1 MTREWL
7 IAMAIW
13 GAAFVLAVAG
23 SGPVVRELL
32 RRAGKELPPDEV
44 NPGRVIGKLEDVL
57 VVSLV
62 AVGAYTALALIFAA
76 KGIARVEGGRE
87 KASYYI
93 LGTLANFT
101 WALLVALVARLLVQ
115 WPWS

>member
-32 RRAGKELPPDEV
+32 RRAG
-44 NPGRVIGKLEDVL
+44 
-57 VVSLV
+57 
-62 AVGAYTALALIFAA
+62 
-76 KGIARVEGGRE
+76 
-87 KASYYI
+87 
-93 LGTLANFT
+93 TLANFT